1 MKPTLRLS
9 LSPLILL
16 LACNP
21 PASPPAASQVEQG
34 ATESTNTNID
44 QPTAVAG
51 EPADDHAEG
60 HGEWLS
66 LQAGRELAAA
76 ESRNLLVYVYADW
89 CARCRE
95 LEPVIESPDV
105 MTASDQLVH
114 VRHNSDV
121 DDSSWLREAAQD
133 RDGYV
138 PRVLFLRSD
147 GTRLPLVSDHPR
159 YPLFYTPAMKDTL
172 LANIQLAQQGS

>member
-1 MKPTLRLS
+1 MKPTIWSS
-9 LSPLILL
+9 LSALALL

-21 PASPPAASQVEQG
+21 PASAPPASQAAASTPETAPATAEATPPAAHV
-34 ATESTNTNID
+34 
-44 QPTAVAG
+44 
-51 EPADDHAEG
+51 PAEHGSDE
-60 HGEWLS
+60 GEWLS

-95 LEPVIESPDV
+95 LEPVIESADV
-105 MTASDQLVH
+105 MAASHGLVH

-147 GTRLPLVSDHPR
+147 GSRLPLVSDHPR
-159 YPLFYTPAMKDTL
+159 YPLFYTPEMKDTL
-172 LANIQLAQQGS
+172 MANIEQAQQGS